1 MKSAMR
7 RRQFLA
13 ASAAGFACTA
23 TAMGA
28 ASPAQ
33 ALSLQDAPAHL
44 RLGPPVVDGALDWSR
59 LARAGAS
66 MFRDG
71 RISRFPADLH
81 ALDGQEV
88 TLAGYMMPFTDAD
101 RHSEFMFGALQFHCS
116 GCMMGELNRMV
127 AVKAAE
133 PVAGADGPLVIRGR
147 LRLLEDEAS
156 PLFYRLEAATE
167 A

>member
-1 MKSAMR
+1 MR

-23 TAMGA
+23 A
-28 ASPAQ
+28 AGPAT
-33 ALSLQDAPAHL
+33 ALSLQEAPAHL
-44 RLGPPVVDGALDWSR
+44 RLGPPDIEGALDWAQ

-71 RISRFPADLH
+71 RVSRFPADLH
-81 ALDGQEV
+81 ALDGKEV
-88 TLAGYMMPFTDAD
+88 TLAGYMMPFTDGE
-101 RHSEFMFGALQFHCS
+101 RHSEFMLGALQFHCA
-116 GCMMGELNRMV
+116 GCMMGELNRLV

-133 PVAGADGPLVIRGR
+133 PVAHAHGPLVLRGR

-156 PLFYRLEAATE
+156 PLFYRLEDALE
-167 A
+167 V

>member
-1 MKSAMR
+1 MR

-23 TAMGA
+23 A
-28 ASPAQ
+28 ASPVL
-33 ALSLQDAPAHL
+33 ALSLQEAPASLGAHL
-44 RLGPPVVDGALDWSR
+44 RLDAPKVDGALDWGQ
-59 LARAGAS
+59 LARAGES

-88 TLAGYMMPFTDAD
+88 TLAGYMMPFRDGD
-101 RHSEFMFGALQFHCS
+101 RHSEFMLGALQFHCS
-116 GCMMGELNRMV
+116 GCMMGDLNRLV

-133 PVAGADGPLVIRGR
+133 PVADANGPVVIRGR

-156 PLFYRLEAATE
+156 PLFYRLDAARE
-167 A
+167 V

>member
-1 MKSAMR
+1 MR

-23 TAMGA
+23 AT
-28 ASPAQ
+28 SPSL
-33 ALSLQDAPAHL
+33 ALSLQEAPAHL
-44 RLGPPVVDGALDWSR
+44 RLGPPAMDGALDWSQ
-59 LARAGAS
+59 LARAGES

-88 TLAGYMMPFTDAD
+88 TLAGYMMPFSDAD
-101 RHSEFMFGALQFHCS
+101 RHREFMLGALQFHCA

-127 AVKAAE
+127 AVKAAQ
-133 PVAGADGPLVIRGR
+133 PIAQADGPLAIRGR
-147 LRLLEDEAS
+147 LRLLEDESS
-156 PLFYRLEAATE
+156 PLYYRLDDAQEA
-167 A
+167 

>member
-1 MKSAMR
+1 MR

-23 TAMGA
+23 A
-28 ASPAQ
+28 AGPAS
-33 ALSLQDAPAHL
+33 ALSLQDAPEAVRAHL
-44 RLGPPVVDGALDWSR
+44 RLGPPAVDGTLDWAQ
-59 LARAGAS
+59 LARAGQS

-81 ALDGQEV
+81 ALDGREV
-88 TLAGYMMPFTDAD
+88 ALAGYMMPFRDGD
-101 RHSEFMFGALQFHCS
+101 RHSEFMFGALQFHCA
-116 GCMMGELNRMV
+116 GCMMGELNRLV

-133 PVAGADGPLVIRGR
+133 PVARTDGPLVLRGR

-156 PLFYRLEAATE
+156 PLFYRLDDARDV
-167 A
+167 

>member
-1 MKSAMR
+1 MR
-7 RRQFLA
+7 RRQFLT

-23 TAMGA
+23 A
-28 ASPAQ
+28 ASPAL
-33 ALSLQDAPAHL
+33 ALSLQEAPAHL
-44 RLGPPVVDGALDWSR
+44 RLGPPVIEGTLDWSQ

-66 MFRDG
+66 MYRDG
-71 RISRFPADLH
+71 RISRFPSNLH
-81 ALDGQEV
+81 ALDGKEV

-101 RHSEFMFGALQFHCS
+101 RHSEFMFSALQFHCA

-133 PVAGADGPLVIRGR
+133 PVAYGTGPLVIRGQ

-156 PLFYRLEAATE
+156 PLYYRLESARE
-167 A
+167 V

>member
-1 MKSAMR
+1 MR

-23 TAMGA
+23 ATMGA
-28 ASPAQ
+28 VSPAR
-33 ALSLQDAPAHL
+33 AISLQEAPAHL
-44 RLGPPVVDGALDWSR
+44 RLGPPAIDGALDWSR

-88 TLAGYMMPFTDAD
+88 TLAGYMMPFRDAD
-101 RHSEFMFGALQFHCS
+101 AHSEFMFGALQFHCS

-127 AVKAAE
+127 AVKAAA
-133 PVAGADGPLVIRGR
+133 PVAQADGPLVIRGR

-156 PLFYRLEAATE
+156 PLFYRLDAAQE
-167 A
+167 V

>member
-1 MKSAMR
+1 MR

-23 TAMGA
+23 A
-28 ASPAQ
+28 ASPAR
-33 ALSLQDAPAHL
+33 ALSLQEAPASLAAHL
-44 RLGPPVVDGALDWSR
+44 RLGPPVVDGALDWSQ

-81 ALDGQEV
+81 ALDGQQV

-101 RHSEFMFGALQFHCS
+101 AHREFMFGALQFHCS
-116 GCMMGELNRMV
+116 GCMMGELNRLV

-133 PVAGADGPLVIRGR
+133 PVAVADGPLVIRGR

-156 PLFYRLEAATE
+156 PLFYRLDAAQE
-167 A
+167 V

>member
-1 MKSAMR
+1 MR
-7 RRQFLA
+7 RRHFLA

-23 TAMGA
+23 SILGA
-28 ASPAQ
+28 ASPAS

-44 RLGPPVVDGALDWSR
+44 RLGAPMVEGALDWSQ
-59 LARAGAS
+59 LARAGES

-81 ALDGQEV
+81 ALDGKEV
-88 TLAGYMMPFTDAD
+88 TLAGYMMPFRDGDA
-101 RHSEFMFGALQFHCS
+101 HSEFMLGALQFHCT
-116 GCMMGELNRMV
+116 GCMTGDLNRLV

-133 PVAGADGPLVIRGR
+133 PVVYSDGPLVIRGR

-156 PLFYRLEAATE
+156 PLFYRLDNALEV
-167 A
+167 

>member
-1 MKSAMR
+1 MR
-7 RRQFLA
+7 RRQFLT

-23 TAMGA
+23 A
-28 ASPAQ
+28 ASPAL
-33 ALSLQDAPAHL
+33 ALSLQEAPAHL
-44 RLGPPVVDGALDWSR
+44 RLGAPVVEGALDWSQ

-81 ALDGQEV
+81 ALDGKEV
-88 TLAGYMMPFTDAD
+88 TLAGYMMPFTDAE
-101 RHSEFMFGALQFHCS
+101 RHSEFMLGALQFHCA

-133 PVAGADGPLVIRGR
+133 PVAHADGPLVIRGR

-156 PLFYRLEAATE
+156 PLFYRLDHALEV
-167 A
+167 

>member
-1 MKSAMR
+1 MR

-13 ASAAGFACTA
+13 VSAAGFACTA
-23 TAMGA
+23 TMGA

-33 ALSLQDAPAHL
+33 AISLQDAPAHL
-44 RLGPPVVDGALDWSR
+44 RLGPPVVDGALDWSQ

-81 ALDGQEV
+81 ALDGQQV

-101 RHSEFMFGALQFHCS
+101 AHREFMFGALQFHCS
-116 GCMMGELNRMV
+116 GCMMSELNRLV

-133 PVAGADGPLVIRGR
+133 PVARADGPLVIRGR

-156 PLFYRLEAATE
+156 PLFYRLDAAQE
-167 A
+167 I

>member
-1 MKSAMR
+1 MR

-23 TAMGA
+23 TMGA
-28 ASPAQ
+28 VGPAQ
-33 ALSLQDAPAHL
+33 AISLQDAPTHL
-44 RLGPPVVDGALDWSR
+44 RLGPPAVDGALDWSQ
-59 LARAGAS
+59 LARTGVS

-81 ALDGQEV
+81 VLDGQQV
-88 TLAGYMMPFTDAD
+88 TLAGYMMPFKDAD

-116 GCMMGELNRMV
+116 GCMMGDLNRLV

-133 PVAGADGPLVIRGR
+133 PVAQADGVLVIRGR

-156 PLFYRLEAATE
+156 PLFYRLDAAQE
-167 A
+167 V

>member
-1 MKSAMR
+1 MR

-23 TAMGA
+23 A
-28 ASPAQ
+28 ASPAR
-33 ALSLQDAPAHL
+33 ALSLQEAPAHL
-44 RLGPPVVDGALDWSR
+44 RLGPPAVDGTLDWSQ

-81 ALDGQEV
+81 ALDGQVV

-116 GCMMGELNRMV
+116 GCMMGDLNRLM

-133 PVAGADGPLVIRGR
+133 PVAVADGPLVIRGR

>member
-1 MKSAMR
+1 MR

-23 TAMGA
+23 A
-28 ASPAQ
+28 ASPAR
-33 ALSLQDAPAHL
+33 ALSLQEAPAHL
-44 RLGPPVVDGALDWSR
+44 RLGPPAVDGTLDWSQ

-81 ALDGQEV
+81 ALDGQVV

-101 RHSEFMFGALQFHCS
+101 RHSEFMFGALQFHCP

-133 PVAGADGPLVIRGR
+133 PVAQADGPLVIRGR

>member
-1 MKSAMR
+1 MR

-23 TAMGA
+23 A
-28 ASPAQ
+28 AGPAS
-33 ALSLQDAPAHL
+33 ALSLQEAPAHL
-44 RLGPPVVDGALDWSR
+44 RLGPPAVDGTLDWAQ

-66 MFRDG
+66 MYRDG

-81 ALDGQEV
+81 GLDGKEV
-88 TLAGYMMPFTDAD
+88 TLVGYMMPFNDAD
-101 RHSEFMFGALQFHCS
+101 RHSEFMFSALQFHCA

-127 AVKAAE
+127 AVTAAK
-133 PVAGADGPLVIRGR
+133 PVAYADRALVIRGR

-156 PLFYRLEAATE
+156 PLFYRLEDALE
-167 A
+167 V

>member
-1 MKSAMR
+1 MR

-23 TAMGA
+23 A
-28 ASPAQ
+28 ASPAR
-33 ALSLQDAPAHL
+33 ALSLQEAPEAIRAHL
-44 RLGPPVVDGALDWSR
+44 RLGPPAVDGTLDWSQ

-81 ALDGQEV
+81 ALDGKEV
-88 TLAGYMMPFTDAD
+88 MLAGYMMPFTEAD

-116 GCMMGELNRMV
+116 GCMMSELNRMV

>member
-1 MKSAMR
+1 MR

-23 TAMGA
+23 A
-28 ASPAQ
+28 AGPAS
-33 ALSLQDAPAHL
+33 ALSLQEAPAHL
-44 RLGPPVVDGALDWSR
+44 RLGPPAVDGTLDWGQ

-66 MFRDG
+66 MYRDG

-81 ALDGQEV
+81 GLDGKEV
-88 TLAGYMMPFTDAD
+88 TLAGYMMPFSDAD
-101 RHSEFMFGALQFHCS
+101 RHSEFMFSALQFHCA

-127 AVKAAE
+127 AVSAAK
-133 PVAGADGPLVIRGR
+133 PVAYADRALVLRGR

-156 PLFYRLEAATE
+156 PLFYRLEDALE
-167 A
+167 V

>member
-1 MKSAMR
+1 MR

-23 TAMGA
+23 TTMGA
-28 ASPAQ
+28 VSPAQ
-33 ALSLQDAPAHL
+33 ALSLQEAPAHL
-44 RLGPPVVDGALDWSR
+44 RLGPPVVDGALDWSQ

-81 ALDGQEV
+81 ALDGQQV
-88 TLAGYMMPFTDAD
+88 TLAGYMMPFKDAD

-116 GCMMGELNRMV
+116 GCMMGELNRLV

-133 PVAGADGPLVIRGR
+133 PVAVADGPLVIRGR

-156 PLFYRLEAATE
+156 PLFYRLDSALEV
-167 A
+167 

>member
-1 MKSAMR
+1 MR

-23 TAMGA
+23 A
-28 ASPAQ
+28 ASPAL
-33 ALSLQDAPAHL
+33 ALSLQEAPAHL
-44 RLGPPVVDGALDWSR
+44 RLGPPAVDGALDWSQ

-133 PVAGADGPLVIRGR
+133 PVTDTQGPLVIRGR

>member
-1 MKSAMR
+1 MR

-23 TAMGA
+23 ATMGA
-28 ASPAQ
+28 ASPAR
-33 ALSLQDAPAHL
+33 AISLQEAPAHL
-44 RLGPPVVDGALDWSR
+44 RLGPPAVDGALDWSR

-88 TLAGYMMPFTDAD
+88 TLAGYMMPFTDAKAH
-101 RHSEFMFGALQFHCS
+101 REFMFGALQFHCS

>member
-1 MKSAMR
+1 MR

-23 TAMGA
+23 AGP
-28 ASPAQ
+28 AS
-33 ALSLQDAPAHL
+33 ALSLEEAPEAIRAHL
-44 RLGPPVVDGALDWSR
+44 RLGPPAVDGTLDWSQ
-59 LARAGAS
+59 LARAGES

-88 TLAGYMMPFTDAD
+88 TLAGYMMPFRDGE
-101 RHSEFMFGALQFHCS
+101 RHSEFMLGALQFHCPA
-116 GCMMGELNRMV
+116 CMMGDLNRLV
-127 AVKAAE
+127 AVKAAV
-133 PVAGADGPLVIRGR
+133 PVTYAERPLVIRGR

-156 PLFYRLEAATE
+156 PLYYRLDAAT
-167 A
+167 AA

>member
-1 MKSAMR
+1 MR

-23 TAMGA
+23 A
-28 ASPAQ
+28 ASPTR
-33 ALSLQDAPAHL
+33 ALSLQEAPAHL
-44 RLGPPVVDGALDWSR
+44 RLGPPVVDGALDWGQ

-88 TLAGYMMPFTDAD
+88 RLAGYMMPFTDAD

-116 GCMMGELNRMV
+116 GCMMGELNRIV

-133 PVAGADGPLVIRGR
+133 PVANAEGPLVIRGR

-156 PLFYRLEAATE
+156 PLFYRLDAAQE
-167 A
+167 V

>member
-1 MKSAMR
+1 MR

-23 TAMGA
+23 IGA

-33 ALSLQDAPAHL
+33 AISLQEAPAHL
-44 RLGPPVVDGALDWSR
+44 RLGPPMVDGALDWSQ

-81 ALDGQEV
+81 ALDGQQV
-88 TLAGYMMPFTDAD
+88 TLAGYMMPFKDAD

-116 GCMMGELNRMV
+116 GCMMGELNRLV
-127 AVKAAE
+127 AVKAAT
-133 PVAGADGPLVIRGR
+133 PVAQADGPLVIRGR

-156 PLFYRLEAATE
+156 PLFYRLDAAQE
-167 A
+167 V